1 MSNIDE
7 GIKLADPDLYEHL
20 KNCLD
25 LHEIRGSESEVV
37 KDWFGKALVTESLLN
52 LVREKRIDV
61 VGVAE
66 VNGDFEPTFL
76 INAEYA
82 KTLLELFKNEQE

>member
-25 LHEIRGSESEVV
+25 LYEIRGSESEVV

-66 VNGDFEPTFL
+66 VNGDFEPTFV
-76 INAEYA
+76 INSDYVQTIIDSFED
-82 KTLLELFKNEQE
+82 EQE